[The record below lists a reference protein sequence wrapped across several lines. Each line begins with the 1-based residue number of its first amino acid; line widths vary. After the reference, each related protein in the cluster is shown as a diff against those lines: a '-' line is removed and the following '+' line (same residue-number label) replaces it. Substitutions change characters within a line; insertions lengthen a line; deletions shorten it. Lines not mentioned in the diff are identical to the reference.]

1 MIREEKVNKRFKIF
15 DYELD
20 LITKEEGLSCAESYI
35 EEKKSAQ
42 VVTLNPEMIMM
53 GEKNSDLK
61 TSLQKADIVLPDGAG
76 LVMAVKSFGADVHR
90 IPGIEFS
97 EELISKAAEH
107 GWKVGFWGAKEDVVQ
122 KAVENLKNKYP
133 KLTVSYVRSGYY
145 NEEEEPVIVGDIKTA
160 GTQILFVAMGVPKQE
175 IVIRKYK
182 DILGCLMIGVGG
194 SFDVWSGRVMRA
206 PKIFRSLGCEWLYR
220 LLKEP
225 NRFSRMFPSL
235 PLFVFRV
242 ILNSNKIKKE
252 NRNVQS

>member
-1 MIREEKVNKRFKIF
+1 MNRRFKIF

-20 LITKEEGLSCAESYI
+20 LITKEEGLSFAEKCI
-35 EEKKSAQ
+35 KERKSAH

-53 GEKNSDLK
+53 GEKNFDLK
-61 TSLQKADIVLPDGAG
+61 TSLKGADILLPDGSG
-76 LVMAVKSFGADVHR
+76 LVMAVKLFGADVHR

-97 EELISKAAEH
+97 EDLIRLASEY
-107 GWKVGFWGAKEDVVQ
+107 GWRVAFWGAKEDIVL

-133 KLTVSYVRSGYY
+133 KLVVSFVKSGYY
-145 NEEEEPVIVGDIKTA
+145 KDSQESVIVENIKA
-160 GTQILFVAMGVPKQE
+160 ANTQILFVAMGVPKQE
-175 IVIRKYK
+175 LVISKYR
-182 DILGCLMIGVGG
+182 DNLGCLMIGVGG

-206 PKIFRSLGCEWLYR
+206 PKIFRSLGCEWFYR

-225 NRFSRMFPSL
+225 KRFSRMFPSL

-252 NRNVQS
+252 NKDVQS